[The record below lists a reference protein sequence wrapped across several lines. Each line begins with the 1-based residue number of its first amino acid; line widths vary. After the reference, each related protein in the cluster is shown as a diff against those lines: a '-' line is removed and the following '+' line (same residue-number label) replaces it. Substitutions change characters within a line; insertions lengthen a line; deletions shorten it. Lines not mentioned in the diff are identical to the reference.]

1 MFPKL
6 EKAGID
12 LDALV
17 EGIEKKYLLEALQL
31 TNGAKTEAA
40 KMLNLSFR
48 SCHTL
53 INRNQNCKNKIIIT

>member
-1 MFPKL
+1 M
-6 EKAGID
+6 EKTGID
-12 LDALV
+12 LDAIV

-48 SCHTL
+48 SFRHRL
-53 INRNQNCKNKIIIT
+53 QKYGIK